1 LRTLQQRTLR
11 PAGTFLSSAATG
23 LTRHIS
29 AGHRF
34 PPEQWFM
41 VTKPL
46 ACGSH
51 TSVKVTPLQL
61 TGWRPGEYSEN

>member
-1 LRTLQQRTLR
+1 
-11 PAGTFLSSAATG
+11 GTFLSSAATG

-41 VTKPL
+41 VTKLL
-46 ACGSH
+46 ARGSH
-51 TSVKVTPLQL
+51 PSPKVTPLRL
-61 TGWRPGEYSEN
+61 TGWRRDEYSEN